1 MKIAII
7 EDESHSAQKLQQYLL
22 NFNAEIEIMAV
33 LTSIRESIT
42 YFRENPEPELIFL
55 DIQLSDGPSF
65 NIFKEIQLESYVIF
79 LTAYEDFAL
88 QAFDLNSVD
97 YILKPFTEEDIARG
111 LKKYKSMVLGSRG
124 GIRNGSAEVTQY
136 RNRFLVRKGQQI
148 HTVRVQDI
156 AYFYKDEVV
165 MLVKT
170 DGSIFLYDATLE
182 ELEEQLNPTAFFR
195 INRQFLVNYY
205 SISSLVPGSS
215 NRYLINLQP
224 PTRQEVYVSQGKV
237 APLKAWLTI

>member
-1 MKIAII
+1 MKVVII
-7 EDESHSAQKLQQYLL
+7 EDESHSAKKLQQYLM
-22 NFNAEIEIMAV
+22 NCYAEIEVMAV
-33 LTSIRESIT
+33 LPGIRESIA
-42 YFRENPEPELIFL
+42 YLRENPEPELIFL

-65 NIFKEIQLESYVIF
+65 NIFKEVQIESYVIF

-111 LKKYKSMVLGSRG
+111 LKKYENMVLSRSG
-124 GIRNGSAEVTQY
+124 GIRNSSAGLAQY

-148 HTVRVQDI
+148 HTVHVQDI

-170 DGSIFLYDATLE
+170 DGTTFLYDATLE

-195 INRQFLVNYY
+195 INRQFLVNYN

-224 PTRQEVYVSQGKV
+224 ATRQEVYVSQGKV